1 MNKSGAALM
10 ITLWITTILSI
21 VAFSAAYFSRT
32 DLKMAE
38 YQAKS
43 LQAYALAR
51 GGVELAIAKLLI
63 DFRQSPEYDAYDE
76 GWVIDDE
83 DLEALEIDPAQLEV
97 NITDEAAKINLN
109 MDNFYNLFSF
119 LQFLPRWSDCG
130 EINVLLDSLKDW
142 RDEDM
147 LEELNGAED
156 SYYLSLS
163 PPYPCKDGKFDIPE
177 EILLV
182 RGMKPDLFFENYF
195 TVFGDE
201 KLNINTVSKD
211 VLYAML
217 EGQNIPGAETTAA
230 AIIAYRPFTS
240 TTNPLIP
247 AEIQDILKVS
257 SSRFKISSAVSFEN
271 FPVRKKLEVILDR
284 TDSPVKILY
293 WRES

>member
-1 MNKSGAALM
+1 MNKSGAALI
-10 ITLWITTILSI
+10 ITLWITTILSV

-32 DLKMAE
+32 DLKMAQ

-43 LQAYALAR
+43 LEAYALAR

-63 DFRQSPEYDAYDE
+63 DCRQSPEYDAYNE
-76 GWVIDDE
+76 GWIIGDE

-119 LQFLPRWSDCG
+119 LQFLPRWSDYE

-142 RDEDM
+142 RDKDK

-156 SYYLSLS
+156 PYYLSLS
-163 PPYPCKDGKFDIPE
+163 PSYPCKDGKFDIPE

-182 RGMKPDLFFENYF
+182 RGMEPDLFFENYF

-217 EGQNIPGAETTAA
+217 EGQNIPGAETVT
-230 AIIAYRPFTS
+230 AIILADRPFTS
-240 TTNPLIP
+240 TINPLIP

-257 SSRFKISSAVSFEN
+257 SSRFKISSTVSFKN
-271 FPVRKKLEVILDR
+271 SPVRKKMEVILDR
-284 TDSPVKILY
+284 TNSPVKILY